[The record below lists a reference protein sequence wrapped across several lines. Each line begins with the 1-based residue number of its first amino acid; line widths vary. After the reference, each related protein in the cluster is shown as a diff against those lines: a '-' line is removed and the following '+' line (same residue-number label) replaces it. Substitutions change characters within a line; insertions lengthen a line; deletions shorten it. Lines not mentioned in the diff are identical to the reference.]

1 MASPRLLRRCLF
13 AALSVVLAASAA
25 TGAAH
30 ADPPNASPAAAS
42 AAAVAFSD
50 TFDGPAGAA
59 VDASKWQTETG
70 D

>member
-13 AALSVVLAASAA
+13 AALSAVLVASAA

-30 ADPPNASPAAAS
+30 ADPAGASPAAATS

-59 VDASKWQTETG
+59 VDGSKWQTE
-70 D
+70 